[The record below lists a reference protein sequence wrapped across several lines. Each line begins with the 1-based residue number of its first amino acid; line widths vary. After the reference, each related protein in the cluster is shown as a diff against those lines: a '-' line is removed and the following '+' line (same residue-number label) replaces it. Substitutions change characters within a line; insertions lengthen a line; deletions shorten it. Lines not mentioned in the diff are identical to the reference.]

1 MKRDLN
7 LVRMILLDIESSPPG
22 QPISGFTYDGRSKA
36 EILEHV
42 ELLLDANFIDGQMIP
57 GNMGQPEG
65 CMVMRMT
72 WDGQEFLAKAKN
84 DTVWKKVFA
93 QAEEKGMSASLVVI
107 NGLLEAAAKK
117 YVGLEK

>member
-22 QPISGFTYDGRSKA
+22 QPIAGFNYDGRSDA
-36 EILEHV
+36 EVLEHV
-42 ELLLDANFIDGQMIP
+42 QLLLDANFIDGSIAE
-57 GNMGQPEG
+57 GNVGQPVG
-65 CMVMRMT
+65 CVVMRMT
-72 WDGQEFLAKAKN
+72 WAGQEFLANAKN
-84 DTVWKKVFA
+84 DTIWKKVLA

-117 YVGLEK
+117 YVGLDK

>member
-1 MKRDLN
+1 
-7 LVRMILLDIESSPPG
+7 MILLDIESSPPG
-22 QPISGFTYDGRSKA
+22 QPIFGFNYDGRTNA
-36 EILEHV
+36 EVMEHV
-42 ELLLDANFIDGQMIP
+42 QLLLDANFIDGQMVL

-65 CMVMRMT
+65 CVVMRMT

-84 DTVWKKVFA
+84 ETIWKKVLT

-117 YVGLEK
+117 YVGLDN